1 MPQLPPDVTTNN
13 TIDQGDQVLMMDGTG
28 YLYIVKGCST
38 LFGEVSHDLTKGRA
52 TMKAVGNMNRHTG
65 YKILTVSAFDAAAS
79 SFSVTKSKMCAGI
92 VMATARYYMRDMA
105 KVARKL
111 GFNIIYG
118 DIDSI
123 LVHVEQETES
133 GCEDTA
139 HLITQSVVKDIKGTI
154 FAKVGAGVE
163 ANYKRTSISA
173 KKKYKDM
180 NWDDMCDT
188 EGFR

>member
-52 TMKAVGNMNRHTG
+52 TMKAEGNMNRNAG
-65 YKILTVSAFDAAAS
+65 YKTLTVSAFDAAAS
-79 SFSVTKSKMCAGI
+79 SFGVSNSTMCAII
-92 VMATARYYMRDMA
+92 VMVTARYYMRDMV

-123 LVHVEQETES
+123 LVRVEWRQS
-133 GCEDTA
+133 TA
-139 HLITQSVVKDIKGTI
+139 ARIRPISSRSPSS
-154 FAKVGAGVE
+154 
-163 ANYKRTSISA
+163 RT
-173 KKKYKDM
+173 
-180 NWDDMCDT
+180 
-188 EGFR
+188 

>member
-1 MPQLPPDVTTNN
+1 
-13 TIDQGDQVLMMDGTG
+13 
-28 YLYIVKGCST
+28 
-38 LFGEVSHDLTKGRA
+38 
-52 TMKAVGNMNRHTG
+52 
-65 YKILTVSAFDAAAS
+65 
-79 SFSVTKSKMCAGI
+79 MCAGI

-133 GCEDTA
+133 GWEDTA
-139 HLITQSVVKDIKGTI
+139 HLITQSVKDIKVTI
-154 FAKVGAGVE
+154 FAEVGAGVE
-163 ANYKRTSISA
+163 ANYKSTIISA
-173 KKKYKDM
+173 KKKYKNM